1 MMIEVAEISVL
12 YYYLELVWMEGEEKW
27 VKRRWWGFNRPYMD
41 IGERFKGIWS
51 LFYPFKPLS
60 FFFFFFFLRV
70 KPLSFN
76 CPKLWEFGMGEKRR
90 GYTYIQNFNFSIDYA
105 LIMSFYLFFEVEKKY
120 HNFQFI
126 QPFPSSLLPY
136 LIFKTS
142 K

>member
-60 FFFFFFFLRV
+60 F
-70 KPLSFN
+70 S
-76 CPKLWEFGMGEKRR
+76 CPKLGEFGMGEKRR

-126 QPFPSSLLPY
+126 QPFPSPLLPY